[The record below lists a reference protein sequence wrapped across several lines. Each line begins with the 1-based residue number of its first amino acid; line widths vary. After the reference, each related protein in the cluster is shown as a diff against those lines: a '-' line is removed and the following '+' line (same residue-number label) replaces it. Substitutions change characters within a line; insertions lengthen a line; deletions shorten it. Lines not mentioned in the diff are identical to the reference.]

1 MLKNGKNR
9 TVLKDMGYNNKKK
22 VWSLGNKRKIGQN
35 KYLTI

>member
-22 VWSLGNKRKIGQN
+22 SLESRKQEKN
-35 KYLTI
+35 RTE